1 MISKKTLAGKKD
13 YAISKISVFSV
24 KGQAFF
30 PSDNKKKEKYFD
42 IVKKDYVKRAHV
54 LKYRNRH
61 QRLAI

>member
-30 PSDNKKKEKYFD
+30 PSDDKKKEKYFD
-42 IVKKDYVKRAHV
+42 IVKK
-54 LKYRNRH
+54 
-61 QRLAI
+61 IT